1 MSRKIKFRAWNI
13 KTKTMIDLHKITPL
27 ALSESMNSQLA
38 LQGMDGLFI
47 PFHENL
53 ILEQFTGLHDKNG
66 KEIYEGDILKD
77 DSSDVL
83 VVRFGKLPL
92 DKSGDCVCTYPAFY
106 CEDKGGLGYAPVHE
120 CREIGNWMEVIGNI
134 HENPEI
140 LERQSNG

>member
-1 MSRKIKFRAWNI
+1 MREIKFRQPRFGA
-13 KTKTMIDLHKITPL
+13 KGDFIDWFYWGFINGGFVSPL
-27 ALSESMNSQLA
+27 RFDRPNY
-38 LQGMDGLFI
+38 
-47 PFHENL
+47 
-53 ILEQFTGLHDKNG
+53 QFTGKLDKNG